1 MYLNIHTH
9 HIEADEAIFQVQNL
23 VIDSAIPV
31 EVWEKQLVNS
41 LPNQYFSAGLHPW
54 YLKETQLEADLALLK
69 RILTHPKVLFLGE
82 CGLDKI
88 CQTDWTFQINVFKT
102 QIQIAEALQKPT
114 VIHCVRAFSEIIQIK
129 KLLRPKFPWLIHGFN
144 NNEQILKQLIQ
155 HQLYVSLGAALLQ
168 DKSNAS
174 RLITSIPIKQLFLE
188 TDDKNC
194 TISSIF
200 VAASNLLEVDIE
212 YLQEK
217 IYANFKQIVEH
228 QGSQ

>member
-9 HIEADEAIFQVQNL
+9 HIEADDAIIQVENL
-23 VIDSAIPV
+23 IIDSSIPM
-31 EVWEKQLVNS
+31 EVWIKQIGNS

-54 YLKETQLEADLALLK
+54 YLKEGQLEADLALLK
-69 RILTHPKVLFLGE
+69 RILAHPKVLFVGE

-102 QIQIAEALQKPT
+102 QIQIAEELQKPI

-129 KLLRPKFPWLIHGFN
+129 KLLRPKLPWLIHGFN
-144 NNEQILKQLIQ
+144 NNEQILRQLIQ
-155 HQLYVSLGAALLQ
+155 HQLYISLGSALLQ
-168 DKSNAS
+168 DKSNAV

-200 VAASNLLEVDIE
+200 VAASKQLEVEVE

-217 IYANFKQIVEH
+217 IYANFKQIV
-228 QGSQ
+228 

>member
-1 MYLNIHTH
+1 MFLNIHTH
-9 HIEADEAIFQVQNL
+9 HFEPDEAIFQVQNL
-23 VIDSAIPV
+23 IIDSAIPDK
-31 EVWEKQLVNS
+31 VWIKQLESS

-54 YLKETQLEADLALLK
+54 YLKEAQLEADLGLLK
-69 RILTHPKVLFLGE
+69 RILAHPKVLFLGE

-102 QIQIAEALQKPT
+102 QIQIAEEFQKPM

-129 KLLRPKFPWLIHGFN
+129 KLLRPKLPWLIHGFN
-144 NNEQILKQLIQ
+144 NNERILCQLIQ
-155 HQLYVSLGAALLQ
+155 HQLYISLGSALLQ
-168 DKSNAS
+168 EKSNAT

-200 VAASNLLEVDIE
+200 VAASKQLEVDVE

-217 IYANFKQIVEH
+217 IYANFKQIV
-228 QGSQ
+228 

>member
-9 HIEADEAIFQVQNL
+9 HIEADDAIIQVENL
-23 VIDSAIPV
+23 IIDSEISD
-31 EVWEKQLVNS
+31 EIWIKQIENS
-41 LPNQYFSAGLHPW
+41 LPNQFFSAGLHPW
-54 YLKETQLEADLALLK
+54 YLKEGQLEADLTLLR
-69 RILTHPKVLFLGE
+69 RILAHPKVLFLGE

-102 QIQIAEALQKPT
+102 QIQIAEELQKPI

-129 KLLRPKFPWLIHGFN
+129 KLLRPRLPWLIHGFN
-144 NNEQILKQLIQ
+144 NNEQILNQLIQ
-155 HQLYVSLGAALLQ
+155 HQLYISLGAALL
-168 DKSNAS
+168 
-174 RLITSIPIKQLFLE
+174 SIPIKQLFLE

-200 VAASNLLEVDIE
+200 VAASKQLEVEVE

-217 IYANFKQIVEH
+217 IYSNFKQIV
-228 QGSQ
+228 